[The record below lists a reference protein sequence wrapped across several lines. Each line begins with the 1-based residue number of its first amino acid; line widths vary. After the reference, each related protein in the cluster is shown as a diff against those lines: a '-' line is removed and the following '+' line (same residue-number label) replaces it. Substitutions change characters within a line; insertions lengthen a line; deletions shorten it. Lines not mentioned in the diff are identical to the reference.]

1 MALGRPV
8 SGAGYRVVGAR
19 SGGRALTARM
29 VGTVATYGG
38 ALAIALI
45 FAVPLVWTLSTSL
58 KDVASVTRFPP
69 TLVPDDPQWGN
80 YLEIFRRHPFAAWIW
95 NTTQITLTAT
105 LGTVVSATLV
115 AYSFARFRY
124 PGRDLF
130 FFLTV
135 STMILPS
142 EVTVVPTYLLFRT
155 LGWLD
160 SYKPIVVP
168 FWLGGS
174 AFYIFLLRQ
183 FMLSLPRD
191 MDDAARID
199 GATSLQTLL
208 FVLAPL
214 MTPALTAVTVISFIQ
229 HWDEFFLPL
238 IYINTTTLFPLSLG
252 LRYFQNSLMSEGLPQ
267 YHLMM
272 AGATVATIPPITL
285 FVLAQRYFVQG
296 VVMSGLKG

>member
-1 MALGRPV
+1 V
-8 SGAGYRVVGAR
+8 S
-19 SGGRALTARM
+19 SERALAPAKATTLPSSLPLTA
-29 VGTVATYGG
+29 VGTYAS
-38 ALAIALI
+38 ALVIALV

-58 KDVASVTRFPP
+58 KDASTVTRFPP
-69 TLVPDDPQWGN
+69 TLLPDEPHWEN
-80 YLEIFRRHPFAAWIW
+80 YVEIFRRHPFATWIW

-135 STMILPS
+135 STMILPT
-142 EVTVVPTYLLFRT
+142 EVTVVPTYLLFRA

-174 AFYIFLLRQ
+174 AFFVFLLRQ
-183 FMLSLPRD
+183 FMLTLPRD

-199 GATSLQTLL
+199 GANSLQTLVY
-208 FVLAPL
+208 VLAPL
-214 MTPALTAVTVISFIQ
+214 MKPALTAVTVISFIQ

-238 IYINTTTLFPLSLG
+238 IYINTTAYFPLSLG
-252 LRYFQNSLMSEGLPQ
+252 LRYFQNSLLGEGLPQ

-272 AGATVATIPPITL
+272 AGATVATIPPIGL
-285 FVLAQRYFVQG
+285 FVAAQRYFVQG

>member
-1 MALGRPV
+1 M
-8 SGAGYRVVGAR
+8 VVGD
-19 SGGRALTARM
+19 RALTGEQAARR
-29 VGTVATYGG
+29 VGLDRVAGALATYGG
-38 ALAIALI
+38 ALVIALL

-58 KDVASVTRFPP
+58 KDASTVMRFPP
-69 TLVPDDPQWGN
+69 TLLPEEPQWGN
-80 YLEIFRRHPFAAWIW
+80 YVEIFRRHPFAAWIW
-95 NTTQITLTAT
+95 NSTQITLTAT

-124 PGRDLF
+124 PGRDVF

-142 EVTVVPTYLLFRT
+142 EVTVVPTYLLFRA

-174 AFYIFLLRQ
+174 AFFIFLLRQ

-199 GATSLQTLL
+199 GANSLQTLL

-214 MTPALTAVTVISFIQ
+214 MKPALTAVTVISFIQ

-238 IYINTTTLFPLSLG
+238 IYINTTAFFPLSLG
-252 LRYFQNSLMSEGLPQ
+252 LRYFQNTLLGEGLPQ

-272 AGATVATIPPITL
+272 AGATVATIPPIAL
-285 FVLAQRYFVQG
+285 FVAAQRYFVQG
-296 VVMSGLKG
+296 VIMSGLKG

>member
-1 MALGRPV
+1 MAVGERVLAGDRAKRRAGVGR
-8 SGAGYRVVGAR
+8 
-19 SGGRALTARM
+19 L
-29 VGTVATYGG
+29 VGTAATYGG
-38 ALAIALI
+38 ALLIALV
-45 FAVPLVWTLSTSL
+45 FAVPLAWTLSTSL
-58 KDVASVTRFPP
+58 KDVASVSRFPP
-69 TLVPDDPQWGN
+69 TLLPDEPQWGN

-105 LGTVVSATLV
+105 VGTVLSATLV

-135 STMILPS
+135 STMILPT

-168 FWLGGS
+168 FWLGGG
-174 AFYIFLLRQ
+174 AFFIFLLRQ

-191 MDDAARID
+191 MDDAAKID
-199 GATSLQTLL
+199 GANSLQTLL

-214 MTPALTAVTVISFIQ
+214 MKPALTAVTVISFIQ
-229 HWDEFFLPL
+229 HWDEFFLAL
-238 IYINTTTLFPLSLG
+238 IYINTPALFPLSLG

-272 AGATVATIPPITL
+272 AAATVATIPPITL
-285 FVLAQRYFVQG
+285 FVVAQRYFVQG